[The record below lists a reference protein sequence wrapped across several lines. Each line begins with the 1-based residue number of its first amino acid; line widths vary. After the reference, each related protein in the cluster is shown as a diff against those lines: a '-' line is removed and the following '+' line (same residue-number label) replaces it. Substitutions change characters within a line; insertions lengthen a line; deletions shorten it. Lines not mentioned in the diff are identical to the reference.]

1 MKTKKVYHGHGFLC
15 VCVSIV
21 FMCVRLFVV
30 QKGRTGMIPEM
41 ESHAFR
47 MELN

>member
-1 MKTKKVYHGHGFLC
+1 MKTKKSTMDMVFC
-15 VCVSIV
+15 VCEYSFYV
-21 FMCVRLFVV
+21 CVRLFVV

>member
-1 MKTKKVYHGHGFLC
+1 MKTKKSTMDMVFC